1 MPLQRFDI
9 LTGIGTLASSAVAI
23 YGWLYSIGLAQL
35 FMFIAGAGFTMLNQ
49 ERIENKRQQRERQR
63 RMSELVYGPLH
74 GLLNSILKN
83 LEGFQPATDTCLD
96 GITKGWRFNLDD
108 IIRKKLGPQI
118 EKFRERLVPYAD
130 LCKHARR
137 ETETHIL
144 KEFGK
149 HKITKGVRFEV
160 WLGGNVILS
169 PSIVDIIFSDKT
181 PLEYIAEKVSSYARP
196 IVYVNNKSEGI
207 LSSEHRIHQIS
218 MDILPKVREDLS
230 VQEQRREREY
240 LIKECNSLIES
251 TEKQIVL

>member
-1 MPLQRFDI
+1 MPLQRFDV
-9 LTGIGTLASSAVAI
+9 LTGIGTLASSAIAI

-74 GLLNSILKN
+74 GELNSILKN
-83 LEGFQPATDTCLD
+83 LEGFQPATGTSLY
-96 GITKGWRFNLDD
+96 GITKSWRFNLDD
-108 IIRKKLGPQI
+108 IIRKKLGPRI
-118 EKFRERLVPYAD
+118 EKFRKRLVPCAD
-130 LCKHARR
+130 LCIHAKR

-160 WLGGNVILS
+160 WLGDHMILS
-169 PSIVDIIFSDKT
+169 PSITDIIFSDKT
-181 PLEYIAEKVSSYARP
+181 PLEYIAERVSSYATP
-196 IVYVNNKSEGI
+196 IVHVNSKSEGK
-207 LSSEHRIHQIS
+207 LSSEHRIQQIS
-218 MDILPKVREDLS
+218 MDILLKVRENPTI
-230 VQEQRREREY
+230 QEYRREREDV
-240 LIKECNSLIES
+240 IKECNSIIES